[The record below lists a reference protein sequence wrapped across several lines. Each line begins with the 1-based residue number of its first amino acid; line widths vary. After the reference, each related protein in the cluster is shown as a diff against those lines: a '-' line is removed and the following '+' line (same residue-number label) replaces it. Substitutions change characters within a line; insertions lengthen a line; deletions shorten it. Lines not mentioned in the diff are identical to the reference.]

1 MSIESMSDEKLLA
14 TLVGQEGARRMLA
27 RSQGN
32 LLTVVREAQR
42 PYVVQGRNTLPPNP
56 IGAAIE
62 LVKRAYVTQME
73 QRSCFESPGAVR
85 DYLRIQTRDLQYE
98 VFIVLFLDARHRLIA
113 AEEMFR
119 GTLTQ
124 TSVYPREVVKRA
136 LHHNASAVILSHN
149 HPSGS
154 AEPSTADEMLTRT
167 LKETLALVEVR
178 VLDHMIVAGSDVLS
192 FAERG
197 LI

>member
-1 MSIESMSDEKLLA
+1 MSIESMSDEMLLA
-14 TLVGQEGARRMLA
+14 TLVGQEGARRLLS
-27 RSQGN
+27 RSHGN
-32 LLTVVREAQR
+32 LLAVVREAQR
-42 PYVVQGRNTLPPNP
+42 PYVVQGRNSLPPNP

-62 LVKRAYVTQME
+62 LVKRAYITQME
-73 QRSCFESPGAVR
+73 QRSCFDSPGAVR
-85 DYLRIQTRDLQYE
+85 DYLRIQTRELEYE
-98 VFIVLFLDARHRLIA
+98 VFIVLFLDARSRLIA

-136 LHHNASAVILSHN
+136 LHHNASAVILAHN
-149 HPSGS
+149 HPSGNL
-154 AEPSTADEMLTRT
+154 EPSTADTTLTRT
-167 LKETLALVEVR
+167 LKEALGMVDVR
-178 VLDHMIVAGSDVLS
+178 VLDHMIVAGPEVLS